1 MDSWGHLR
9 PERHA
14 VHAVHG
20 SVGSPASEL
29 IYRELAFLGTY
40 FHFYNYTIAYLQ
52 LGRIDLGNWTILGY
66 KKPSEI
72 LIGYILQ
79 LIFSY
84 WVQLNKTYTTDIK
97 TIVKLKKNYK
107 T

>member
-40 FHFYNYTIAYLQ
+40 FHFYNYTICSYNAYLQ
-52 LGRIDLGNWTILGY
+52 LGRIDLGNWTI
-66 KKPSEI
+66 
-72 LIGYILQ
+72 
-79 LIFSY
+79 
-84 WVQLNKTYTTDIK
+84 
-97 TIVKLKKNYK
+97 
-107 T
+107 